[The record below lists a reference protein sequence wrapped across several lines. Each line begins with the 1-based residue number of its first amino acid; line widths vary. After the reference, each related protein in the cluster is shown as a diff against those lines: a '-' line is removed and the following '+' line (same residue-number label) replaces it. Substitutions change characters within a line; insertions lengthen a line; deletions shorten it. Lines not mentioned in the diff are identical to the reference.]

1 MSTEILQIANNLGI
15 GQHKIACP
23 ECQDSRTK
31 HKRDRPLS
39 VRVDGKGV
47 QYRCHHCDAEGGWI
61 NQAERTN
68 TWGNFPPKAREQ
80 EVRTIKPIVIRENET
95 NQKALDYLKSRSIAD
110 EIIDKHTILSTYR
123 FNGKTVPAVGFPYR
137 DGKDVTAV
145 KWRSADKQKNFSQEN
160 VCEDFFNLDSYV
172 DGNDILIC
180 EGELDALAW
189 MSCDLPENLTV
200 LSIPNGA
207 PAGVKDGKIDPKDD
221 NKFRYIWRAERQLKL
236 CSKIILNTDDDAP
249 GKALEKE
256 IIRRVGSSKTWLV
269 SLDEYKD
276 ASEALEAEGQRY
288 LENQLDKAKVLPI
301 IGVNTVD
308 DIFDSVVDLYEQG
321 QIKGAS
327 TGLTAL
333 DEYMQVPLG
342 MLTIVTGFPASG
354 KSDLV
359 DQLCV
364 NLARSN
370 NWKTVFCSFEKPAD
384 YHYAQLSQKIIDR
397 PFFIE
402 NEASRMSPEEV
413 EFSREVMKEN
423 FVFMDNRSGGASDID
438 SILRKASE
446 CVLRYGS
453 RILVIDPYNYIDMGG
468 GRETDAISQMLTKI
482 QQWAKNHDAHV
493 FFVAHPAKLS
503 NERRSGKKVVVTGL
517 DISGSHTWFSKA
529 DIGLTVWRHPK
540 DEEPPEAHVWKARW
554 NWVGKNGSCPLHYD
568 KFSGRWQNYGP
579 AFDDYDWDFE

>member
-1 MSTEILQIANNLGI
+1 MVEISDSISNLSV
-15 GQHKIACP
+15 GQHKVACP
-23 ECQDSRTK
+23 ACQDSRSK
-31 HKRDRPLS
+31 HKRDKPLS
-39 VRVDGKGV
+39 VKVDNKGV
-47 QYRCHHCDAEGGWI
+47 QFRCHHCGAEGGWVD
-61 NQAERTN
+61 ERKT
-68 TWGNFPPKAREQ
+68 GGYFPQNNWRKPMAI
-80 EVRTIKPIVIRENET
+80 VKPIYVDGDEVNDE
-95 NQKALDYLKSRSIAD
+95 AFEYMKSRNIND
-110 EIIDKHTILSTYR
+110 DIIKKHTILSTYR
-123 FNGKTVPAVGFPYR
+123 FNGRTVPAVGFAYR
-137 DGKDVTAV
+137 DGEGVTAV

-160 VCEDFFNLDSYV
+160 ICEDFFNLDSYV

-189 MSCDLPENLTV
+189 MSCDLPKNLTV
-200 LSIPNGA
+200 VSIPNGA
-207 PAGVKDGKIDPKDD
+207 PASVKDGKIDPKDD
-221 NKFRYIWRAERQLKL
+221 NKFRYIWRAEKQLKL
-236 CSKIILNTDDDAP
+236 SPKIFLNTDNDGP
-249 GKALEKE
+249 GNALEKE
-256 IIRRVGSSKTWLV
+256 IIRRVGSSKTWIV

-276 ASEALEAEGQRY
+276 ASEALDLEGSSY
-288 LENQLDKAKVLPI
+288 LQNKLAQATVLPI
-301 IGVNTVD
+301 IGVHTVD
-308 DIFDSVVDLYEQG
+308 DIFDDVVNLYEQG

-327 TGLTAL
+327 TGLTSL
-333 DEYMQVPLG
+333 DEFMQVPLG
-342 MLTIVTGFPASG
+342 MVTVVTGFPASG

-364 NLARSN
+364 NLAKSN

-397 PFFIE
+397 PFFIQSD
-402 NEASRMSPEEV
+402 AQRMSQEEM
-413 EFSREVMKEN
+413 EFSKEVMREN

-468 GRETDAISQMLTKI
+468 GRETDAISQMLTKV

-503 NERRSGKKVVVTGL
+503 NERKSGQKVVVTGL

-568 KFSGRWQNYGP
+568 KFSGRWHNFGP
-579 AFDDYDWDFE
+579 AFDDYDWDF